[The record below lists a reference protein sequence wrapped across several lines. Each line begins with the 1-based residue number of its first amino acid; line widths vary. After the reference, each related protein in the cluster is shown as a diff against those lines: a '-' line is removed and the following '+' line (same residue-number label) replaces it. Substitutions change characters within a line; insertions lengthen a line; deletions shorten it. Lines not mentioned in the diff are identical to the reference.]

1 MKKEQAYLLFIALF
15 VVGYVAGR
23 TTAPGA
29 SGAAPGVAVPPA
41 AAPAPAAA
49 APAAAAAAPAAAA
62 DAAPPP
68 PPPPPPP
75 PKAAPA
81 AEQVWRVAIHD
92 TDPKKGPDS
101 APVKVVILSAFGC
114 PTCSEF
120 AKAADQAVV
129 KYGDQIQLRFKHKIL
144 PPQHPDSVLA
154 SEASMA
160 ANEQGK
166 FWEYHDKLMANAF
179 AIDRL
184 NLERYAKELK
194 LNMAKFKKALDTR
207 KFHGVLTRDSVL
219 ANEIGAHSFPN
230 ILANGV
236 RIKKPKGWEELQALI
251 DGQLKRAEKLKSEGA
266 TPANLYEKA
275 IAGGKFFQQYEG
287 PQKRFNTSNSPT
299 LGPKDAKIE
308 LVVFEDF
315 QCPFC
320 SKIAPSLKIFQ
331 KNNPKN
337 VKVVYKH
344 MPLTSIHPEAQLASE
359 ASMAAHEQ
367 GKFWEYHDKLYA
379 NQQALTRADLER
391 YAQEIKLNMSK
402 FKSDLDSGKFKQF
415 VQSDASEGQSAGISG
430 TPSVFINGY
439 KYQGPRGYP
448 PDGLEGVARMYLG
461 L

>member
-1 MKKEQAYLLFIALF
+1 
-15 VVGYVAGR
+15 
-23 TTAPGA
+23 
-29 SGAAPGVAVPPA
+29 
-41 AAPAPAAA
+41 
-49 APAAAAAAPAAAA
+49 
-62 DAAPPP
+62 
-68 PPPPPPP
+68 
-75 PKAAPA
+75 
-81 AEQVWRVAIHD
+81 
-92 TDPKKGPDS
+92 
-101 APVKVVILSAFGC
+101 
-114 PTCSEF
+114 
-120 AKAADQAVV
+120 
-129 KYGDQIQLRFKHKIL
+129 YGDQIQLRFKHKIL

-344 MPLTSIHPEAQLASE
+344 MPLTSIHPEAQLA
-359 ASMAAHEQ
+359 
-367 GKFWEYHDKLYA
+367 
-379 NQQALTRADLER
+379 
-391 YAQEIKLNMSK
+391 
-402 FKSDLDSGKFKQF
+402 
-415 VQSDASEGQSAGISG
+415 
-430 TPSVFINGY
+430 
-439 KYQGPRGYP
+439 
-448 PDGLEGVARMYLG
+448 
-461 L
+461 